1 MHNKRLGFSE
11 NLQKATSVAFYLVLK
26 SDNAPYNKLNIID
39 RKHMMISFSQY
50 RAIFTEYDWHSDK
63 TMFPANV
70 AEWLCHTDSL
80 TQKLQQIFPNLQV
93 EIVQQGW
100 QAVENNEKFAK
111 ISPNATAWVR
121 EVLLKSGE
129 TPLIFAQTIL
139 PQPTIENVAQAVLG
153 LGEQPIGLW
162 LFPQSPQRKSLEWRQ
177 DPQTKLYARRSELS
191 LKGYPL
197 EIRELFLAEFPFE
210 DCTIKA

>member
-1 MHNKRLGFSE
+1 MH
-11 NLQKATSVAFYLVLK
+11 
-26 SDNAPYNKLNIID
+26 
-39 RKHMMISFSQY
+39 HFSQY
-50 RAIFTEYDWHSDK
+50 RILLSEPNWQTDEIALSPE
-63 TMFPANV
+63 V

-111 ISPNATAWVR
+111 NSPNATAWVR

-177 DPQTKLYARRSELS
+177 DPQTKRYARRSELF

-210 DCTIKA
+210 DCPIKA